1 MLYAVIS
8 MEQQRKYLD
17 TTCIRYCDLFVV
29 LNSFRRG
36 VVAVS
41 FVDSLDEFL
50 TIIA

>member
-1 MLYAVIS
+1 MLYAAIS
-8 MEQQRKYLD
+8 MEQQRKHLD